1 MIKLYL
7 VRHGETE
14 GISMGRMESRKD
26 SPLTNMGIQQL
37 KSLKQRLQNEEI
49 NYIYTSPSG
58 RALKTAEVINEAHQ
72 LAIIQDKHLYEMDI
86 GEWDGL
92 TQQEIQN
99 KDSCNFEQFLHSPM
113 SYKPKNKENFY
124 DVMNRVEAFI
134 SYVIS
139 KHDNQNILIIS
150 HTAVLSLM
158 RCFFKNQNIEHVWD
172 KPKFQNGS
180 LSLVYYEND
189 NYSIPLD
196 ADITHL
202 NKISIL

>member
-14 GISMGRMESRKD
+14 GITLGRMESRKD
-26 SPLTNMGIQQL
+26 SPLTNMGILQI
-37 KSLKQRLQNEEI
+37 KSLKQRLQDEKI
-49 NYIYTSPSG
+49 DYIYTSPSG
-58 RALKTAEVINEAHQ
+58 RALKTAEIINTEHPIT
-72 LAIIQDKHLYEMDI
+72 LLQDNRLYEMDI
-86 GEWDGL
+86 GDWDGL

-99 KDSCNFEQFLHSPM
+99 EDSCTFEQFLHSPE
-113 SYKPKNKENFY
+113 SYKPQNKESFY
-124 DVMNRVEAFI
+124 DVLNRVETFI
-134 SYVIS
+134 SYIIS
-139 KHDNQNILIIS
+139 KHDNQNILIVS

-158 RCFFKNQNIEHVWD
+158 RCFFKSQNIEHVWD

-180 LSLVYYEND
+180 LSLVNYED
-189 NYSIPLD
+189 DKYSITLD

>member
-14 GISMGRMESRKD
+14 GISIGRMESRKD
-26 SPLTNMGIQQL
+26 SPLTNMGIQQIQ
-37 KSLKQRLQNEEI
+37 SLKQRLRDEKI
-49 NYIYTSPSG
+49 DYIYTSPSG

-72 LAIIQDKHLYEMDI
+72 ITLLQDKYLYEMDI
-86 GEWDGL
+86 GDWDGL

-99 KDSCNFEQFLHSPM
+99 EDCCNFEQFLHSPE
-113 SYKPKNKENFY
+113 SYKPKNKESFY
-124 DVMNRVEAFI
+124 DVLNRVETFM
-134 SYVIS
+134 SDVIS
-139 KHDNQNILIIS
+139 KHDNQNVLIVS

-189 NYSIPLD
+189 KYSITLD